1 MRILF
6 VGDIFGRPG
15 RTIVREHLAALVK
28 EHAVDLCIANGENAA
43 GGFGLTPQ
51 IAEEFFD
58 LGIDVITTGNHV
70 WDKRELVD
78 YFNSAAN
85 EPYSPA
91 RRVLRPA
98 NYPAGTPGVGVYE
111 GTTRGGVP
119 YAVVNLQGRVFM
131 ANIDDPFRV
140 ADRLLEKISAKVIFV
155 DFHAEATSE
164 KVALGWYLAGRVTAV
179 VGTHTHIP
187 TADTRV
193 LPGGTA
199 YQTDVGM
206 TGPYDSVI
214 GVQKEQILQ
223 RFLTSLPARFEAAMN
238 DVRFCAVLVDS
249 DESTG
254 KARSIQR
261 IMLDEDG
268 HEEDGKSWQVHN
280 GRTSVTN
287 ETGRQQQAAAARGF
301 DWRAFDAY
309 LFDIDGT
316 LLNSQD
322 ASALRGIPDGDA
334 GDVRARGWAGGRSG
348 TGQHGPDY
356 SAAGAGAGGS
366 VRGRRTRGTGCGDG
380 ADVCGGGGAGG

>member
-6 VGDIFGRPG
+6 IGDIFGRPG
-15 RTIVREHLAALVK
+15 RTIVREHLAALMK

-78 YFNSAAN
+78 YFNSAVD

-111 GTTRGGVP
+111 GTTRGGVA

-140 ADRLLEKISAKVIFV
+140 ADKLLEKITAKVIFV

-238 DVRFCAVLVDS
+238 DVRFCAVLVES

-268 HEEDGKSWQVHN
+268 HGEDAKSWQIHN
-280 GRTSVTN
+280 GR
-287 ETGRQQQAAAARGF
+287 
-301 DWRAFDAY
+301 
-309 LFDIDGT
+309 
-316 LLNSQD
+316 
-322 ASALRGIPDGDA
+322 
-334 GDVRARGWAGGRSG
+334 
-348 TGQHGPDY
+348 
-356 SAAGAGAGGS
+356 
-366 VRGRRTRGTGCGDG
+366 
-380 ADVCGGGGAGG
+380 